1 MAPSCFSE
9 RAGRDVLVRVTCGS
23 LYSPGSSN
31 VGSVRKRNSA
41 ISMSAV
47 GPPIRVILGVF
58 MGLHNEAGPHRHGQG
73 LGGHALQR
81 YPINSSA
88 RASTVSGIVRPSS
101 LAVFKLI
108 MSSNLVGC
116 SIGISAG
123 FPPLKII
130 LT

>member
-1 MAPSCFSE
+1 MVGRKMCLSRQIVA
-9 RAGRDVLVRVTCGS
+9 AGWLVD
-23 LYSPGSSN
+23 L
-31 VGSVRKRNSA
+31 
-41 ISMSAV
+41 
-47 GPPIRVILGVF
+47 PPLTF
-58 MGLHNEAGPHRHGQG
+58 MTFCTGLDDGGKPRLQQVNG
-73 LGGHALQR
+73 GGHALQH

-88 RASTVSGIVRPSS
+88 RASTVGGIVRPSS